1 MVFWVLT
8 DAQFVFTHIHM
19 HAYTCGNVL
28 ICMQNIYILY
38 YRSITV
44 WNRVLVHNSYPLLS
58 CSLTQDNPRK
68 NPSVRHYIEINPSA
82 KILCGFT
89 GCAIATCDSKD
100 VSRACRWFSTVH
112 TYWTHKQL

>member
-1 MVFWVLT
+1 MWKCVDLHIYTFPHVYGTSTYCIIGVL
-8 DAQFVFTHIHM
+8 QYGI
-19 HAYTCGNVL
+19 G
-28 ICMQNIYILY
+28 
-38 YRSITV
+38 
-44 WNRVLVHNSYPLLS
+44 VLVHNSYPLLS